1 MENLQSQPHQL
12 IRKVRFPIK
21 FKFILML
28 VLFLVATM
36 TLFLFLATK
45 LIREDKAAYIYD
57 TILQRTEEK
66 AVILEANLLKWQ
78 SLLTNSELQPKNYPE
93 IAALYQQGQLVY
105 KSETLASIELPAIV
119 SGQGQQVFFSHNR
132 SYLMLE
138 KKDRSGAL
146 LIDLAS
152 STNTDSP
159 FEELIVE
166 PSGRVL
172 SKLSPRLEWL
182 DEINQQTVL
191 SGSLR
196 LEGAIVGFVK
206 LPQLNWI
213 LLSRIDESKAF
224 AVAGY
229 MVSKSFYFAL
239 LILGIAIIIGIL
251 AVRPLTSQL
260 ESLTQTTQ
268 RIGLGDFTQNVQA
281 KSFDEIG
288 VLSDSFNLMSKK
300 ILAYME
306 EMKEKARLENEMKVA
321 QLVQTAFIPPKTIQL
336 GDTEILSYTTP
347 ASECG
352 GDWWGMLE
360 YRDRQIFMI
369 ADATGHGVPAALLTA
384 TINACK
390 ESLVVLFERDPELAH
405 SPARMMSYLNRVISR
420 SGDQIQMTC
429 FLASWHPASK
439 TLTYSNASHP
449 PALLYLQP
457 KESVGSKENIR
468 PLLEAKGPRLGEQEE
483 VLFTENYVELPA
495 GVSMVLYTD
504 GILEAQSPEGQAW
517 GQRRF
522 INSLLS
528 CLSQTG
534 HPQLII
540 EDLAAFHQSSQY
552 DDDLTLV
559 HVRL

>member
-1 MENLQSQPHQL
+1 
-12 IRKVRFPIK
+12 
-21 FKFILML
+21 ML
-28 VLFLVATM
+28 VLFLTATM

-78 SLLTNSELQPKNYPE
+78 TLLAAVALEPRDYPE
-93 IAALYQQGQLVY
+93 IAAHFEAGELRFRSQILEG
-105 KSETLASIELPAIV
+105 SELPTL
-119 SGQGQQVFFSHNR
+119 SSGQQVFFTNER
-132 SYLMLE
+132 AYLKLE
-138 KKDRSGAL
+138 RKDQSRTL
-146 LIDLAS
+146 WIDLAS
-152 STNTDSP
+152 NTDSNSP

-172 SKLSPRLEWL
+172 SRSAPRLDWL
-182 DEINQQTVL
+182 DPITQQSAL
-191 SGSLR
+191 SGSVR
-196 LEGAIVGFVK
+196 IQGAIVGFVK
-206 LPQLNWI
+206 LPSLNWI
-213 LLSRIDESKAF
+213 LISKIDEAKAF

-239 LILGIAIIIGIL
+239 LILGVAIIIGIL

-260 ESLTQTTQ
+260 ERLTRTTES
-268 RIGLGDFTQNVQA
+268 IGQGDFSQHVEA
-281 KSFDEIG
+281 KSADEIG
-288 VLSDSFNLMSKK
+288 VLSDSFNLMSEK
-300 ILAYME
+300 ILAFME
-306 EMKEKARLENEMKVA
+306 EMKEKARLESEMKVA
-321 QLVQTAFIPPKTIQL
+321 QLVQTAFIPPQSLTL
-336 GDTEILSYTTP
+336 GDTQVLSFTTP

-352 GDWWGMLE
+352 GDWWGTLE
-360 YRDRQIFMI
+360 FEDRKIFII

-384 TINACK
+384 SVNACK
-390 ESLVVLFERDPELAH
+390 ESLPVLFQHDRELAQ

-429 FLASWHPASK
+429 FLASWHATSK
-439 TLTYSNASHP
+439 TLVYTNASHP
-449 PALLYLQP
+449 PALLYLPP
-457 KESVGSKENIR
+457 KEGPGTKENIR
-468 PLLEAKGPRLGEQEE
+468 PLLEAKGPRLGEQEDA
-483 VLFTENYVELPA
+483 LFTENYVELPA

-528 CLSQTG
+528 CLAQTG

-540 EDLAAFHQSSQY
+540 EDLAAFHQSAQY

-559 HVRL
+559 HVRF